1 VQPAPKKHA
10 FVIADDVSELPP
22 AAASHSGCGAL
33 ARLSPLTRMT
43 AHLTCHQP
51 LPPVRQR
58 PSSARCL
65 FSGFAALVYQV
76 VWMRHLSLFF
86 GSDVYAAA
94 ITLSVFNGGL
104 VGGKLPGAVD
114 VARVARPLLAYGLI
128 EIAIGVYAFCF
139 SRLLHAFTPFLES
152 VYRAQFDAAPL
163 HYQLARHRCRGADP
177 RPATALHGRDASA
190 HRAKFCRSDSEL
202 GRFGGFF
209 YASNTLGALAGTL
222 MAAFALIPFLGI
234 ARTTLVAVGINLA
247 VGALVAGIFGR

>member
-1 VQPAPKKHA
+1 MPPT
-10 FVIADDVSELPP
+10 SSSRPP
-22 AAASHSGCGAL
+22 ATFVGAL
-33 ARLSPLTRMT
+33 FF
-43 AHLTCHQP
+43 
-51 LPPVRQR
+51 
-58 PSSARCL
+58 

-94 ITLSVFNGGL
+94 ITLSVFMAGL
-104 VGGKLPGAVD
+104 SVGSYLAQWM

-163 HYQLARHRCRGADP
+163 HYQLARIAVAALILVP
-177 RPATALHGRDASA
+177 PTALMGATLPLIVQSFA
-190 HRAKFCRSDSEL
+190 RSDSEL

-247 VGALVAGIFGR
+247 VGGAGRRHFRAGEIAGASRGEALRRNVAVLVAL